1 MISTAK
7 VVSATVFTV
16 TGTAAADNVNIS
28 ALTLDGATVAGLSTT
43 VTVTTTEKLIYSG
56 QGGTGSTEAISFCR
70 YLRNKTGLFIGGSS
84 GAVVAACARYLA
96 MHAEIERPICLS
108 SDGGANYISS
118 IFNEQWVAQSGL
130 MVPHIPPLYLTG
142 GLMGAVLVSVSL
154 VTVRTLGAGGVVAAT
169 VSGQVV
175 VSAILDRFGF
185 LGLDRIGLTPA
196 RLLGFALL
204 LAGTALVTAR

>member
-1 MISTAK
+1 MTRLLA
-7 VVSATVFTV
+7 VLATIGV
-16 TGTAAADNVNIS
+16 G
-28 ALTLDGATVAGLSTT
+28 ALIALQPPINSELGKRTT
-43 VTVTTTEKLIYSG
+43 
-56 QGGTGSTEAISFCR
+56 
-70 YLRNKTGLFIGGSS
+70 
-84 GAVVAACARYLA
+84 VVAAALISTGISAIVLGALA
-96 MHAEIERPICLS
+96 LALGEAGQVRR
-108 SDGGANYISS
+108 
-118 IFNEQWVAQSGL
+118 
-130 MVPHIPPLYLTG
+130 VPHIPPLYLTG

-196 RLLGFALL
+196 RMFGFALL